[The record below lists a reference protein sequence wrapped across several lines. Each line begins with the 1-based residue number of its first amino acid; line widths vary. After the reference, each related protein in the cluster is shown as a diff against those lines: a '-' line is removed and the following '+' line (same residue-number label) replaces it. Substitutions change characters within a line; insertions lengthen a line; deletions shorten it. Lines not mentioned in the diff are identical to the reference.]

1 MKILTL
7 SLCISVSVFLGD
19 AMPSYASSYEDLME
33 AMENRKSLPVQSNE
47 IENWPDGPLI
57 GAEAAIVVEANTGVI
72 LYSKNIHEK
81 LYPASTT
88 KILTCLIATE
98 NSSLDE
104 IVSFSSNAVFSIEK
118 GSSNMGMDVGQSITM
133 EECLYGILVGS
144 ANEVANA
151 VAEHIG
157 GSTEG
162 FAEMMNQKASE
173 LGCLDSHFA
182 NANGLHNDCLLYTS
196 DAADER

>member
-1 MKILTL
+1 MEIIMKLPLYFYKFKKKMKILTL

-88 KILTCLIATE
+88 KILT
-98 NSSLDE
+98 
-104 IVSFSSNAVFSIEK
+104 
-118 GSSNMGMDVGQSITM
+118 
-133 EECLYGILVGS
+133 
-144 ANEVANA
+144 
-151 VAEHIG
+151 
-157 GSTEG
+157 
-162 FAEMMNQKASE
+162 
-173 LGCLDSHFA
+173 
-182 NANGLHNDCLLYTS
+182 
-196 DAADER
+196 